1 MSAKSGAT
9 VIKFFKRIEWQDER
23 ARAYAS
29 RHAAKHPPRKAHDTY
44 IRVNPFDVLVIVHP
58 AHS

>member
-1 MSAKSGAT
+1 M